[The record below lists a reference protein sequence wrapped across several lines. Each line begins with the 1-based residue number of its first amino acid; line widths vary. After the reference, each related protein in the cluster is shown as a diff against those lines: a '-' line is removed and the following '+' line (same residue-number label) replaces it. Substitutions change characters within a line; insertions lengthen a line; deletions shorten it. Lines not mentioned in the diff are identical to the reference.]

1 MGMLLWLALVL
12 VGAGLLGGCGAAD
25 AGAGDGAVTVMD
37 ALGRTVSFEKL
48 PQRIVIA
55 GRATLMVA
63 DSVYLFP
70 KAGERL
76 VAVTSGNQSPGRF
89 LSLVDPAFTEKTTLA
104 PDAGPEQIAP
114 LQPDVVILRSMMAE
128 TLGAALDELEIPVV
142 YVDLETPEQFLRDVA
157 TLGQI
162 LGDEARAEEIQAF
175 YQARLEAVTE
185 AVGDLEAEQRPRVL
199 LVQHSAKGGE
209 VAFNVPPAG
218 WLQTQATELAGGV
231 PVWAEA
237 APAGGWTV
245 VNFEQ
250 IAAWDP
256 DQIYVVSYSG
266 DPAAVVAGLR
276 ADPQW
281 QVLRAGLAGEI
292 YGYAGDLY
300 SWDQPDP
307 RWVLGLTW
315 LAGKMH
321 PARFADVDMRQ
332 AAATFFEEM
341 YGMEAE
347 AVEAQILTRLQGD
360 IE

>member
-1 MGMLLWLALVL
+1 MVLGVALALV
-12 VGAGLLGGCGAAD
+12 GAALLAGCGAAD
-25 AGAGDGAVTVMD
+25 QDAGDGAVTVTD
-37 ALGRTVSFEKL
+37 ALGRTVSFEEL

-70 KAGERL
+70 GAGERL

-89 LSLVDPAFTEKTTLA
+89 LSLVDPAFEEKALLA

-114 LQPDVVILRSMMAE
+114 LKPDVVILRSMMAE
-128 TLGAALDELEIPVV
+128 TLGAALEELEIPVV
-142 YVDLETPEQFLRDVA
+142 YVDLETPEQFMRDVS
-157 TLGQI
+157 TLGRL
-162 LGDEARAEEIQAF
+162 LGDEDRAAEIEAF
-175 YQARLEAVTE
+175 YQARLAAVTE

-199 LVQHSAKGGE
+199 LVQHSATGGE
-209 VAFNVPPAG
+209 VAFHVPPAG
-218 WLQTQATELAGGV
+218 WLQTQMTELAGGM

-237 APAGGWTV
+237 APGGGWTV

-256 DQIYVVSYSG
+256 DQIYVISYSQ
-266 DPAAVVAGLR
+266 DPADVVAGLR

-292 YGYAGDLY
+292 YGYAGDVY

-307 RWVLGLTW
+307 RWILGLTW

-321 PARFADVDMRQ
+321 PARFPDLDMRQ
-332 AAATFFEEM
+332 EAAAFFEAM

-347 AVEAQILTRLQGD
+347 AVEAEILARLQGD